1 MMIEKIIL
9 DDIKPQMVDLF
20 FDLVQ
25 RQSRKIQELMSY
37 FRNTQ
42 SDFSGSIYAWLQC
55 SDVYYRMLSSYACY
69 IKDEFMFQRLVNK
82 TKESE
87 VLYFEKTLLANAILD
102 TKDYFIQAAQRLASE
117 PMLVEFPRHG
127 LAFFNEKLERELK
140 KSITTFESVKAD
152 LDLKKFAGITVE
164 SILATS
170 FTMQE
175 EDKIEQMLMKDS
187 GIQGKNM

>member
-9 DDIKPQMVDLF
+9 DDIKPQMVDFF

-37 FRNTQ
+37 FKNTQ

-69 IKDEFMFQRLVNK
+69 TKDEFMFQRLVNK

-87 VLYFEKTLLANAILD
+87 VLYFEKNLLANTILD
-102 TKDYFIQAAQRLASE
+102 TKDYFIQAAQRLASDQ
-117 PMLVEFPRHG
+117 MLVEFPRHG
-127 LAFFNEKLERELK
+127 LSFFNEKLERELK

-152 LDLKKFAGITVE
+152 LDLRKFAGITIE
-164 SILATS
+164 SILATT

-175 EDKIEQMLMKDS
+175 EDKIELKLMEEA